1 MATDNIIQ
9 KAAKIGDTR
18 QNKKGQTEVYIEYK
32 PGKFDWRVQKRKK
45 DDTAAQGGGGQKPTT
60 PPSTQ
65 GQGQNSTTQQQ
76 KVDTTQGAQS
86 KPSTGTQPK
95 GFEDMTPDEIV
106 SYAESAATNALEA
119 VVNDKKQN
127 KDVRQIAFNVL
138 RKRSDYDKT
147 KVDSSDLTGGHT
159 PKKQPKIQYQKKR
172 PADGVEFEVPDEWK
186 YPFTNPQTGRKENK
200 TASASAQRAL
210 YSKKTDDEIINLL
223 KNDNLSA
230 NNAQLVYEEAA
241 SRGIPEDKIHI
252 PTKLQNQWDAL
263 KRRKDLIERQKT
275 NITEEEADAIN
286 IDFKGLDAEEFM
298 EEKFPDPNDI
308 GWLNPNDSRIQKKF
322 DLKTSIG
329 RQQYD
334 AFLTYYAPTVPGYL
348 DARDKVAELCGQYED
363 FMLLD
368 TAPMFISAGGA
379 GAGKTYSW
387 EEIAAENNLPEF
399 IDDGTNDPNDQD
411 WAWVKCNDC
420 EEESDLRELLE
431 RLDGTY
437 IDENGDEH
445 GRILVFDDADKLIT
459 TKSKTYIALLKKLMD
474 NKASNRIYK
483 DSSGNTRVFKG
494 RIVVMTNKDV
504 ATIASTSPDMSAI
517 MSRVLT
523 NDMKF
528 TRAESMDLIRDRY
541 QDIKFGDFQ
550 TAFEK
555 LFPTKEKQ
563 KEARQMVMDWLEDNW
578 QDADP
583 AQFTPRI
590 FIQIMSKVGPKIAR
604 GLRKRATASGVR
616 IGTSTP
622 WEIDAL
628 NLIKGEDDDLNS
640 DDNNFTAEGLVA
652 KKEKLERMK
661 KELKKKNKKKY
672 NIIFGK
678 KSINDFIF
686 GAGSDED
693 ETKEDDTEKAIM
705 SDFGDMSI
713 DDAKSLLLN

>member
-9 KAAKIGDTR
+9 KARQVGDTR
-18 QNKKGQTEVYIEYK
+18 QNKKGQTEVWTEYK
-32 PGKFDWRVQKRKK
+32 PGKFDWRPQKQKK

-172 PADGVEFEVPDEWK
+172 PADGVEVEVPDEWTIQVK
-186 YPFTNPQTGRKENK
+186 DAKTGRNTNK
-200 TASASAQRAL
+200 PVSASGLRKL
-210 YSKKTDDEIINLL
+210 FESKTDDQIIDEL
-223 KNDNLSA
+223 KNDSLNP
-230 NNAQLVYEEAA
+230 NRAQLLYEEAA

-252 PTKLQNQWDAL
+252 PEKLQKLWDKL
-263 KRRKDLIERQKT
+263 KRNHDLLEKMNT
-275 NITEEEADAIN
+275 ETPEEEAETID
-286 IDFKGLDAEEFM
+286 IDFKGLDHEKWMAENFE
-298 EEKFPDPNDI
+298 DPNDW
-308 GWLNPNDSRIQKKF
+308 GWSNPADPRVQKKF
-322 DLKTSIG
+322 NLKTPIG

-334 AFLTYYAPTVPGYL
+334 ALLTYYGPTLPGYL
-348 DARDKVAELCGQYED
+348 DASNKVAKLREQYD
-363 FMLLD
+363 NFMLLD

-379 GAGKTYSW
+379 GAGKTFAW
-387 EEIAAENNLPEF
+387 EELAQENNLKELQP
-399 IDDGTNDPNDQD
+399 DDDPNDQD
-411 WAWVKCNDC
+411 WAWVMCNDC
-420 EEESDLRELLE
+420 ETEEDLREVLSKY
-431 RLDGTY
+431 DGTY
-437 IDENGDEH
+437 IDDNGDEH
-445 GRILVFDDADKLIT
+445 GHILVFDDADKLIT
-459 TKSKTYIALLKKLMD
+459 TKSRAYINLIKKLMD
-474 NKASNRIYK
+474 GSPKKRIYQDPK
-483 DSSGNTRVFKG
+483 TGETRTFKG
-494 RIVVMTNKDV
+494 RIVVMTNKSIADI
-504 ATIASTSPDMSAI
+504 ATSSPEMSAVTG
-517 MSRVLT
+517 RVAK
-523 NDMKF
+523 NDMTF
-528 TRAESMDLIRDRY
+528 TRAESMDLIRERY
-541 QDIKFGDFQ
+541 KTIPLSDFQ
-550 TAFEK
+550 DAFEK

-563 KEARQMVMDWLEDNW
+563 LAARQLVMDWLEDNW
-578 QDADP
+578 QEADP
-583 AQFTPRI
+583 GKFTPRA
-590 FIQIMSKVGPKIAR
+590 FIEIMTQVGPKIAKGNTNR
-604 GLRKRATASGVR
+604 RTASGGL
-616 IGTSTP
+616 IGTNVP
-622 WEIDAL
+622 WEVEAL
-628 NLIKGEDDDLNS
+628 NVIKGEEDDLNE
-640 DDNNFTAEGLVA
+640 DNNEFTTTALVRE
-652 KKEKLERMK
+652 KEKLEEKK